1 MKRLL
6 FLLALLPPLGA
17 EKIEIRSHS
26 FETDELRGVTL
37 FTGDVVVTRGKD
49 VIKAQRIE
57 VATDG
62 KKEINRFEAEG
73 NTTFILHLD
82 ENKTFRGH
90 AGSFLYMPEK
100 KEYLLGGGAVVEDL
114 EGGRKIIGET
124 ILINEEKKHARVSG
138 DEKKPVRLILTIDD
152 KEETKKDPDAGTDHQ
167 P

>member
-6 FLLALLPPLGA
+6 FLLALLLFLFWTG
-17 EKIEIRSHS
+17 KHNI
-26 FETDELRGVTL
+26 TL
-37 FTGDVVVTRGKD
+37 FTGDGVVTRGKD

-82 ENKTFRGH
+82 ANKTFQGH

-100 KEYLLGGGAVVEDL
+100 KEYLLGGGAEVEDVA
-114 EGGRKIIGET
+114 GGRKIIGET
-124 ILINEEKKHARVSG
+124 ILINEEKKQARVSG

-152 KEETKKDPDAGTDHQ
+152 DEEKKKEPDAGTNQH
-167 P
+167 